1 MFKRESKIFILC
13 ILKRECLPQHLP
25 YGLVH
30 PRYPRGS
37 DFVLFIQ
44 PRSGRS
50 SSSLSKPVLVDLRSP
65 YPTPFFSVDQP
76 YNINKVVLE
85 IRLVTCCETFHI
97 SQISASVPNPIFI
110 VMINIWP
117 FEVIF
122 GCYGTLSDDSDSAQ
136 VRFLRHPQQEGQR
149 GRCPAK
155 HTKS

>member
-1 MFKRESKIFILC
+1 MFKRECKIFILC

-30 PRYPRGS
+30 PRYPPGGRGVALRAPYPNPFWS
-37 DFVLFIQ
+37 TFGLLIQ
-44 PRSGRS
+44 PRSFLWI
-50 SSSLSKPVLVDLRSP
+50 SLMILI
-65 YPTPFFSVDQP
+65 Y
-76 YNINKVVLE
+76 NKVVLE
-85 IRLVTCCETFHI
+85 IRLVTCCETFHT

-110 VMINIWP
+110 VMINIQP
-117 FEVIF
+117 FGVIF
-122 GCYGTLSDDSDSAQ
+122 GCYGTLSDDRDSAQ